1 MYTKE
6 SLARLGK
13 QASDM
18 YLKDDIPL
26 SDAIVKIASSRPDMS
41 KEHVQRVVENANLTT
56 FEELFKSSS
65 DKHVVFDLA
74 DPQEVHQN
82 LSNEQDAKP
91 HHVYTAEPSYNDG
104 FNPFDHMAQEKASSY
119 GYVPPHVQQR
129 RDYYATKAAVDTLVK
144 EASVHDRGIEVKM
157 NKFTEMCK
165 RASLNMGLK
174 PVLELVGHASRD
186 KEIFSKIAS
195 TITKSLQGDVP
206 EGDFTGS
213 APNKSHPL
221 YTSYE
226 ELEHNIK
233 VAERLRNGVVNAE
246 IRHRASTIEELM

>member
-82 LSNEQDAKP
+82 LSSEQESKP
-91 HHVYTAEPSYNDG
+91 HHVYTTEPSYDDG
-104 FNPFDHMAQEKASSY
+104 FNPFDHLSQEKASSY
-119 GYVPPHVQQR
+119 GYIPEHVQKR
-129 RDYYATKAAVDTLVK
+129 REYYATKAAVDTLVK
-144 EASVHDRGIEVKM
+144 EAGMHDRNVEAKM
-157 NKFTEMCK
+157 NQFTQMCK

-174 PVLELVGHASRD
+174 PVLELVGHASKD
-186 KEIFSKIAS
+186 KQVFTKIAS
-195 TITKSLQGDVP
+195 TITQSLRGAVP
-206 EGDFTGS
+206 EGSFTGS
-213 APNKSHPL
+213 APNKRHPL
-221 YTSYE
+221 YNAYA
-226 ELEHNIK
+226 ELEENIK
-233 VAERLRNGVVNAE
+233 VAERLRTGLVNAE
-246 IRHRASTIEELM
+246 IRHRASTLEEIV

>member
-18 YLKDDIPL
+18 YLKNDIPL

-56 FEELFKSSS
+56 FEELFKSSF

-74 DPQEVHQN
+74 DPHEVHQN
-82 LSNEQDAKP
+82 LSNEQDSKP
-91 HHVYTAEPSYNDG
+91 HHVYTAEPSYEDG
-104 FNPFDHMAQEKASSY
+104 FNPFDHLSQEKASSY
-119 GYVPPHVQQR
+119 GYVPEHVQR
-129 RDYYATKAAVDTLVK
+129 RREYYATKAAVDTLVK
-144 EASVHDRGIEVKM
+144 EASAHDRSIEVKM

-174 PVLELVGHASRD
+174 PVLELVGHASKD
-186 KEIFSKIAS
+186 KEVFSKVAS
-195 TITKSLQGDVP
+195 TVTQSLRGYVP
-206 EGDFTGS
+206 EGEFTGS
-213 APNKSHPL
+213 APNKTHPL
-221 YTSYE
+221 YESYA

-233 VAERLRNGVVNAE
+233 VAERLRNGVINAE
-246 IRHRASTIEELM
+246 IRHRASTLEETM